1 MDNESSWRNLG
12 IVQTEP
18 TPARL
23 ADGSFRNPCR
33 PNQYKYDE
41 KVPMDRS
48 AFEMDKGKC
57 NLLGGDLGP
66 FNPYHLSRD
75 WPMDR
80 SVSHTARVNTKM
92 MKVWVR
98 FTGGQRKRR
107 IEHPFL
113 LMMISGGRVGNP
125 NTLET
130 CGTTHFHGSKLISLK
145 KAGHVRVL
153 DMSRKSYTWQRTNH
167 KTLQFRY
174 NHHIFTILKVIRS

>member
-1 MDNESSWRNLG
+1 MEGLMFKKNHHLSR
-12 IVQTEP
+12 
-18 TPARL
+18 
-23 ADGSFRNPCR
+23 
-33 PNQYKYDE
+33 

-92 MKVWVR
+92 MKVW
-98 FTGGQRKRR
+98 
-107 IEHPFL
+107 
-113 LMMISGGRVGNP
+113 
-125 NTLET
+125 
-130 CGTTHFHGSKLISLK
+130 LK